1 MKMCLVHHRC
11 QHADEAR
18 VKEQHLKM
26 VTARERMARRKAEL
40 DESDTGHKMAQRAI
54 DKAAQEYRQH
64 HLQSYKLFTLETF
77 CIW

>member
-1 MKMCLVHHRC
+1 MCLVHHRC

-18 VKEQHLKM
+18 VKEQHLRM

-54 DKAAQEYRQH
+54 DKAAQEYR
-64 HLQSYKLFTLETF
+64 KLHAERQEMANR
-77 CIW
+77 